1 MLNFLLTLLNI
12 FLTLKIL
19 NVFFPMYSSAVV
31 SKNVKENEA
40 VTGNLAI
47 EHSKFIENLKKITKG
62 EKIEKNMGD

>member
-1 MLNFLLTLLNI
+1 MG
-12 FLTLKIL
+12 
-19 NVFFPMYSSAVV
+19 AVV
-31 SKNVKENEA
+31 SQNVKENEM